1 MGAQNECLPGQ
12 DGKRAAIDL
21 ATARPEDFSSKCWN
35 IDNRLSHAS
44 SEYAKQFMTAMNGEL
59 ENRNLLPKVELNFVA
74 QTNAPALEILA
85 DKHQHTDTPD
95 LVKAEDDLKS
105 QGRTVESSLVHGL
118 ITHADDIKDTHAERN
133 FWGKNHGG
141 IDMDRLQRW
150 NDKTRPDM
158 YGTNDDN
165 NSSPAARP
173 HFTPGIYDDRK
184 DLPPTLRPHQDH
196 NGDNNSPKNDAN
208 ATSYDKKQDSEIR
221 RLSDELA
228 RERKANQDLEKAT
241 HLKEKVENGVIKDAH
256 HTVQHGETLYD
267 MACLAL
273 HKAGRNHM
281 TPAAIKFEEEKIRA
295 LNHLA
300 PHEALTSGQSL
311 MLRTPAEVERETA
324 RRVKLEEKS
333 AKPEENSE
341 LEPGRRETVWS
352 NNPRM
357 RGLPPDWNSSST
369 TSSES
374 HSQWHLPPSG
384 LINSYRKY

>member
-1 MGAQNECLPGQ
+1 MGAQNESPEL

-59 ENRNLLPKVELNFVA
+59 ETRNLLPKVELNFVS
-74 QTNAPALEILA
+74 QTNAPALETLT
-85 DKHQHTDTPD
+85 DRHNHTDTPD
-95 LVKAEDDLKS
+95 LVRTEDDLKS

-150 NDKTRPDM
+150 SNKTRPDI
-158 YGTNDDN
+158 YGAYDDN
-165 NSSPAARP
+165 KDAAVHP

-184 DLPPTLRPHQDH
+184 DLPPTLRPHHQDH
-196 NGDNNSPKNDAN
+196 NGDSNSPKNDAN
-208 ATSYDKKQDSEIR
+208 ATNYDKRQDAEIR

-228 RERKANQDLEKAT
+228 REKKANQDLEKAT

-273 HKAGRNHM
+273 HKAGRVHM
-281 TPAAIKFEEEKIRA
+281 TTTAIRFEEEKIRA

-300 PHEALTSGQSL
+300 PHQELVSGQSL
-311 MLRTPAEVERETA
+311 MLRTQDEVDRETA
-324 RRVKLEEKS
+324 RRVKLEQKS

-341 LEPGRRETVWS
+341 LAPVRRETRGDEV
-352 NNPRM
+352 NHRPRK
-357 RGLPPDWNSSST
+357 PSPDST
-369 TSSES
+369 TYSIPYPEW
-374 HSQWHLPPSG
+374 QLPVPG
-384 LINSYRKY
+384 LIN